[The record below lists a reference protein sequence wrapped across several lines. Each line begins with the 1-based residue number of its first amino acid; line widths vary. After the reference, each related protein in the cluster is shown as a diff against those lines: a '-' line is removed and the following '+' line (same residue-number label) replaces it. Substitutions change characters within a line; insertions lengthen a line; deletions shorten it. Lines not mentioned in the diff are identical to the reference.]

1 MTELVPVDISAADVP
16 PAVVP
21 WSGGTAAVTVDRAA
35 AVDRLPGSG
44 YQDPYERLAVAFLV
58 GYPANSARAYLADL
72 KAWGSWCA
80 AVGVHPFDARRH
92 HVDAWVR
99 VLTSEPLPR
108 TGKSMAPASIARRL
122 SCISKFYDYGIGVD
136 VLAFSPVAN
145 VRRPK
150 VSDDSSTVGLDADEL
165 VRLLEVADAHSPR
178 SSALVTLL
186 AYNGVR
192 IDEALSADVDDYTY
206 QRGHR
211 VLRILRKGGQAAT
224 EPLAPPT
231 VRALDAYLADDQPSH
246 PSAGP
251 IFLDRT
257 GTNRLAYITAYKLIQ
272 RLAKRAGIAAA
283 ASITPHSLRHTFV
296 TEALAAGV
304 PLQDVQDAAGHADPR
319 TTRRYDRSRH
329 NLDRHPTYVLA
340 AHLRRH
346 DRPEDAAP

>member
-1 MTELVPVDISAADVP
+1 MTDIVAIKPTDSST
-16 PAVVP
+16 AVVV
-21 WSGGTAAVTVDRAA
+21 WSGQSPARNLDRSA
-35 AVDRLPGSG
+35 AVDQLPGSAR
-44 YQDPYERLAVAFLV
+44 QDPYERLAMAFLV
-58 GYPANSARAYLADL
+58 GYPTNTARAYLLDL
-72 KAWGSWCA
+72 QAWGAWCTA
-80 AVGVHPFDARRH
+80 AGVHPLDARRH
-92 HVDAWVR
+92 YVDAWVR
-99 VLTSEPLPR
+99 VMTAEPLPHS
-108 TGKSMAPASIARRL
+108 GKPRANASIARRL
-122 SCISKFYDYGIGVD
+122 SCLSKFYDYAMNVD
-136 VLAFSPVAN
+136 VVTYSPIAN

-150 VSDDSSTVGLDADEL
+150 VSDDSRTVGLDADEL
-165 VRLLEVADAHSPR
+165 VRLLDAADTHSPR

-192 IDEALSADVDDYTY
+192 IDEALSANIDDYTH

-211 VLRILRKGGQAAT
+211 VLRIVRKGGKAAT
-224 EPLAPPT
+224 EPLAGVT
-231 VRALDAYLADDQPSH
+231 VRALDAYIAQRTG
-246 PSAGP
+246 GP
-251 IFLDRT
+251 VFLDRT

-340 AHLRRH
+340 AHLRRGAGN
-346 DRPEDAAP
+346 DASDA

>member
-1 MTELVPVDISAADVP
+1 VTELVPVDISAAVVL

-21 WSGGTAAVTVDRAA
+21 WSGGTSVVTVDRAA

-58 GYPANSARAYLADL
+58 GYPASSARAYMTDL

-99 VLTSEPLPR
+99 VLTSELLPR

-150 VSDDSSTVGLDADEL
+150 VADDSSTVGLDADEL
-165 VRLLEVADAHSPR
+165 VRLLDVADAHSPR

-211 VLRILRKGGQAAT
+211 VLRIVRKGGTAAT
-224 EPLAPPT
+224 GCCASCARAAKPP
-231 VRALDAYLADDQPSH
+231 PS
-246 PSAGP
+246 PSLPRRCGLSMP
-251 IFLDRT
+251 T
-257 GTNRLAYITAYKLIQ
+257 SPTTNPATPRLA
-272 RLAKRAGIAAA
+272 R
-283 ASITPHSLRHTFV
+283 SSS
-296 TEALAAGV
+296 TEPAPTGS
-304 PLQDVQDAAGHADPR
+304 P
-319 TTRRYDRSRH
+319 TSR
-329 NLDRHPTYVLA
+329 PTS
-340 AHLRRH
+340 
-346 DRPEDAAP
+346 